1 MVKNV
6 RRNLL
11 RSTLTA
17 LGTMVLVSVVTLVWS
32 ILSLLDLVT
41 REKKEDFKAIVT
53 ERWSIPSRMPFTY
66 ADPMSRGAVRNPD
79 DVVPTDSMT
88 WQFYVGTLDREK
100 MTRENFVFALALE
113 PEKLATMMDGLDKD
127 TLTAAQKAELDENIV
142 KLRQTRQ
149 GMIMGRTQ
157 LANTNKR
164 VGERLTVSGIGEFK
178 GLDLEFQIVGSFPAG
193 RYDQMGAINRDYL
206 NNELDSYPLKH
217 NGRKHLLAD
226 RSLNLMWLKVPDTET
241 FNRLTAQ
248 IDASPYFRLPAVK
261 CETASSGMASW
272 LEAFRDLIWGM
283 RWMLAPACVIT
294 LALVIANAISIS
306 VRERRTELAVLKV
319 LGFQPWQILVLVLGE
334 SLLLGAGAGFL
345 GAGLTYV
352 LINWVL
358 GGVSFPIAFFDRF
371 LIFPDALWWGP
382 LIGGLAALAGSILPA
397 WSARSVKV
405 ADVFAKVA

>member
-1 MVKNV
+1 
-6 RRNLL
+6 
-11 RSTLTA
+11 
-17 LGTMVLVSVVTLVWS
+17 
-32 ILSLLDLVT
+32 
-41 REKKEDFKAIVT
+41 
-53 ERWSIPSRMPFTY
+53 
-66 ADPMSRGAVRNPD
+66 
-79 DVVPTDSMT
+79 
-88 WQFYVGTLDREK
+88 
-100 MTRENFVFALALE
+100 
-113 PEKLATMMDGLDKD
+113 
-127 TLTAAQKAELDENIV
+127 
-142 KLRQTRQ
+142 
-149 GMIMGRTQ
+149 
-157 LANTNKR
+157 

-248 IDASPYFRLPAVK
+248 IDSSPYFRLPAVK